1 MWEKIKNAFL
11 KRMKCGWRWA
21 RGRRSFGEVSGKLRF
36 APTGAENKPLQGGAG
51 QSPAVLKGKALPY
64 SFFSVSIIFC
74 ITCAVKPQMVCPL
87 YS

>member
-21 RGRRSFGEVSGKLRF
+21 RGRRSFGEASFCADRSGEEAL
-36 APTGAENKPLQGGAG
+36 AGGGAG